1 MSLLAQ
7 ARARHALDA
16 SGLDASMPLELANSV
31 TNEVWIGHDV
41 VVRINAKPNDRLR
54 REAALARLL
63 PPEVGYP
70 PIIAYGGEVG
80 ADYLILQR
88 VPGHPLGRWWPGM
101 TVDQRRDAITQ
112 LARKLE
118 AVHSTSAFGLPPLLH
133 TPQLLTSAHDGRDAV
148 RPLLAAVDELA
159 GMPHVEHRLVDQ
171 VRAIIEATAPA
182 LTPFDAD
189 TLIHGDLTFENIL
202 WDGERITA
210 LLDFEWARPGPPDLD
225 LDILLRCCAYPQLH
239 VAPDYEDRTRPVD
252 YEQIP
257 WWLSDAYPDLFGAPY
272 VFERVR
278 LYGFAWDVA
287 ELLAF
292 PLPAEPRRMAPEH
305 PYHRLRRAV
314 EGTGYLDV
322 LSGDAPGV
330 SAVQ

>member
-1 MSLLAQ
+1 MSRLAQ

-16 SGLDASMPLELANSV
+16 AGLDPSIPLEPANSV

-41 VVRINAKPNDRLR
+41 VVRINAQPNNRLR
-54 REAALARLL
+54 REATLARLL
-63 PPEVGYP
+63 PPQVGYP

-80 ADYLILQR
+80 ADFLILER

-101 TVDQRRDAITQ
+101 TEEQRRDAIGQ
-112 LARKLE
+112 LAARLR
-118 AVHSTSAFGLPPLLH
+118 AVHTTEVTSVPELTH
-133 TPQLLTSAHDGRDAV
+133 TPQLLRAAHTGAEAV
-148 RPLLAAVDELA
+148 EPLLDAIDEAARLQWVDPGVMARIRELVVETA
-159 GMPHVEHRLVDQ
+159 GC
-171 VRAIIEATAPA
+171 
-182 LTPFDAD
+182 LTPFDPV

-210 LLDFEWARPGPPDLD
+210 LLDFEWARNGPPDLD

-239 VAPDYEDRTRPVD
+239 VAPDYEDRTRPID
-252 YEQIP
+252 YEPVP
-257 WWLSDAYPDLFGAPY
+257 WWLSEDYPELFEAPY

-292 PLPAEPRRMAPEH
+292 PPRCSVDKLPFEH
-305 PYHRLRRAV
+305 PFHRLRRAT
-314 EGTGYLDV
+314 EETGYLDV
-322 LSGDAPGV
+322 LSGTTPAWL
-330 SAVQ
+330 